1 MSSHIT
7 LQLAEYEFLREQ
19 LQRQFPEIDEATLLD
34 TLEGS
39 TSLPEMLAG
48 VVRSQLDDQALALAL
63 RARISD
69 MQGRLAR
76 IEDRAEKKR
85 MLVASAMD
93 RADIKRLTEP
103 DFTVS
108 LRPTPAPLII
118 IDEVDIPGTF
128 WKPQPPKLDRKALLA
143 ALNAGQTVAGAALGN
158 GGTTIAVRT
167 S

>member
-1 MSSHIT
+1 MTSHIA
-7 LQLAEYEFLREQ
+7 LQVAEYEFLREQ
-19 LQRQFPEIDEATLLD
+19 LQLQFPETDEVTLLD
-34 TLEGS
+34 TLEGL

-48 VVRSQLDDQALALAL
+48 VVRSQLDDQALAVAL

-85 MLVASAMD
+85 MLVASVMD
-93 RADIKRLTEP
+93 RADIKKLTEP

-118 IDEVDIPGTF
+118 IDEADVPDGF
-128 WKPQPPKLDRKALLA
+128 WKPQPPKLDRKGLLA

-158 GGTTIAVRT
+158 GGITIAVRT
-167 S
+167 N